1 MVKKYT
7 YVANVKS
14 CRFNDKGFIYR
25 LIEMDEDVPEWAA
38 IDIFFNADLNDGLTQ
53 YIGMTSNPMKR
64 AFDHRNTKGKNMMMQ
79 IIMSA
84 GCATEAHF
92 LECKAIWEYKK
103 ANGEI
108 PTLNKSG
115 WGGA

>member
-1 MVKKYT
+1 ME
-7 YVANVKS
+7 NVKL
-14 CRFNDKGFIYR
+14 CTFNDKGFIYR

-38 IDIFFNADLNDGLTQ
+38 IDIYFNADLNDGLTQ
-53 YIGMTSNPMKR
+53 YIGMTSNPLKR
-64 AFDHRNTKGKNMMMQ
+64 SHAHRASK
-79 IIMSA
+79 A

-92 LECKAIWEYKK
+92 LECKAIWDYKQK
-103 ANGEI
+103 NGEI